1 MLGWPLGPQEGLKFV
16 LRAQRGKSTL
26 YPETDCIIPSNLV
39 GLIPR
44 GLEPEVVKMG
54 HMAPGGP
61 RGRAPRGDKQSF
73 LLVQIQY
80 ERKGTLYV
88 LGTFILILNDIYFFL
103 FMTRPWIAP
112 FGLAY

>member
-1 MLGWPLGPQEGLKFV
+1 MQE
-16 LRAQRGKSTL
+16 AQWGKCTL
-26 YPETDCIIPSNLV
+26 SPETVCRFPSNLV